1 MPMTPEATASE
12 TTVSVVVFE
21 VDLITEE
28 GRSRLALRTLLV
40 VLRRLGINLNTN
52 CRRSALLRC
61 HDHRS
66 HCRLELFKRF
76 SQNLAFVVT
85 HSVQCFLDNL
95 LLIAV
100 LIDLNPVA
108 LIFGAIE
115 LRQRWTRESAQPLP

>member
-1 MPMTPEATASE
+1 MPMTPEAPASE
-12 TTVSVVVFE
+12 TTASVVVFE

-40 VLRRLGINLNTN
+40 VLRRLGINLCTN

-66 HCRLELFKRF
+66 HCRLDLFKRF

-85 HSVQCFLDNL
+85 HSVRCFLDNL

-100 LIDLNPVA
+100 LIDLSPVA

-115 LRQRWTRESAQPLP
+115 LQQRWNRVSVQPLP

>member
-1 MPMTPEATASE
+1 MPMTQEATASE

-66 HCRLELFKRF
+66 NCRLELFKRF

-85 HSVQCFLDNL
+85 HSVRCFLNNL

-100 LIDLNPVA
+100 LIDLSPVE

-115 LRQRWTRESAQPLP
+115 LGQRWTRESA

>member
-1 MPMTPEATASE
+1 
-12 TTVSVVVFE
+12 V
-21 VDLITEE
+21 
-28 GRSRLALRTLLV
+28 
-40 VLRRLGINLNTN
+40 RRLGINLDKN
-52 CRRSALLRC
+52 CRHSALLRC

-95 LLIAV
+95 ILIAV
-100 LIDLNPVA
+100 LIDLSPVE

>member
-12 TTVSVVVFE
+12 TTASVVVSE

-40 VLRRLGINLNTN
+40 VLMRLGINLNTN
-52 CRRSALLRC
+52 CRRSALLLC

-85 HSVQCFLDNL
+85 HSVQCFLNNL
-95 LLIAV
+95 LLIPV
-100 LIDLNPVA
+100 LIDLSPVE
-108 LIFGAIE
+108 LIFSAIE
-115 LRQRWTRESAQPLP
+115 PRQRWTRESAQPLP

>member
-1 MPMTPEATASE
+1 MTPEATASE
-12 TTVSVVVFE
+12 TTDSVVVFE

-40 VLRRLGINLNTN
+40 NST
-52 CRRSALLRC
+52 LLRC
-61 HDHRS
+61 RDHRS
-66 HCRLELFKRF
+66 HWRFQLFKRF

-85 HSVQCFLDNL
+85 QSVQCFLDNL
-95 LLIAV
+95 HLIAV
-100 LIDLNPVA
+100 LIDLSPVE

>member
-12 TTVSVVVFE
+12 TTASVVVFE
-21 VDLITEE
+21 VELITEE

-52 CRRSALLRC
+52 CRRSALLRVAWSC
-61 HDHRS
+61 S
-66 HCRLELFKRF
+66 NASAKTWLF
-76 SQNLAFVVT
+76 VIT
-85 HSVQCFLDNL
+85 HSVHCFLDNL

-100 LIDLNPVA
+100 LIDLSPVE

-115 LRQRWTRESAQPLP
+115 LQQRWNRVSVQPLL